1 MEVLPLA
8 LLLGCPLL
16 VSLSF
21 NAFLFFRLKHSK
33 KQPAP
38 TLDAQTLLHDLMQ
51 GGAVLR
57 ITVLN
62 PEGLFLRSP
71 KG

>member
-1 MEVLPLA
+1 MDLSALAASLGVLFLSS
-8 LLLGCPLL
+8 
-16 VSLSF
+16 VSL
-21 NAFLFFRLKHSK
+21 NAYLAIRLKRSK

-38 TLDAQTLLHDLMQ
+38 TLDAQALMHDLMS
-51 GGAVLR
+51 GGAVLK